1 MARPFWVAVTG
12 LRAEARL
19 LRALDGTILAGG
31 GDPARLESELRRAL
45 AEGAGPVLSFGLAA
59 GLVAPLRPG
68 ALVIP
73 DQIVFGEMRY
83 ATDPDWNERL
93 RAVLPAAERSAL
105 AGVEAPL
112 CRSSDKV
119 ALHAAT
125 AAVAADMESQLV
137 ARLALDRGRPFVAVR
152 AICDP
157 VERGLPP
164 AARIGMR
171 ADGGVNVAGVLGSL
185 IARPRQLP
193 ELLRVALDARIAMAA
208 LARAAEAVASVAS
221 AAAT

>member
-19 LRALDGTILAGG
+19 LRAINGTILVGG
-31 GDPARLESELRRAL
+31 GDPARLESELSRAL
-45 AEGAGPVLSFGLAA
+45 GDGAGAVVSFGLAA
-59 GLVAPLRPG
+59 GLAPLLAPG
-68 ALVIP
+68 AVVIP
-73 DQIVFGEMRY
+73 DQIVFGSMRY

-105 AGVEAPL
+105 AGVKAPL

-137 ARLALDRGRPFVAVR
+137 ARLASGRGRPFVAVR

-171 ADGGVNVAGVLGSL
+171 ADGGVDVPGVLASL

-193 ELLRVALDARIAMAA
+193 ELLRVALDARIAMGA
-208 LARAAEAVASVAS
+208 LARAADAVASVA
-221 AAAT
+221 TRG